1 MAGICNSQFL
11 HSVAF
16 IKRDHMLLAGKDK
29 SFFSTFFRK
38 ILEVFHKFSGNSLMT
53 VFRDHVQSKYS
64 LDLSVFLMKCDV
76 VIKFIPEVPV
86 YLWSLR

>member
-1 MAGICNSQFL
+1 MTGICHTQL
-11 HSVAF
+11 LQSVAL
-16 IKRDHMLLAGKDK
+16 IEWDHMLLAGKDK

-64 LDLSVFLMKCDV
+64 LDLSVFL
-76 VIKFIPEVPV
+76 
-86 YLWSLR
+86 